1 MTYIKYSTLLPK
13 KLGMNITKPRN
24 ETNTKMI
31 NYICSDGGM
40 AYTFVPENKS
50 LKAFA

>member
-1 MTYIKYSTLLPK
+1 MTLIKYSTLLPK

-24 ETNTKMI
+24 VTNTKMI
-31 NYICSDGGM
+31 SYICSDVDM
-40 AYTFVPENKS
+40 VYTFVSENKS